1 MNEGVL
7 LLKEV
12 AKLKDIVSL
21 GVCVSIFQTCNGKQF
36 KNMPASDFFCFLNLK
51 LPKEKVTI
59 LPGEKQRICYMIYVV
74 SQTIVPLI
82 SPRRGLREYWICA
95 VSPMNIMTNIARTW
109 CLLTPQKT
117 IGNLRKSSKKL
128 WKGAPK
134 GQIPTHNH
142 IFPQTLQTLTATRN
156 AIR

>member
-1 MNEGVL
+1 MNDGVL

-51 LPKEKVTI
+51 LAKEKVIT

-74 SQTIVPLI
+74 SQTIIPADFAKTWIEGILDLCGI
-82 SPRRGLREYWICA
+82 SYEYYDKHRKDVVSINASKNNREFKEIIHEA
-95 VSPMNIMTNIARTW
+95 MKRS
-109 CLLTPQKT
+109 
-117 IGNLRKSSKKL
+117 
-128 WKGAPK
+128 
-134 GQIPTHNH
+134 
-142 IFPQTLQTLTATRN
+142 F
-156 AIR
+156 

>member
-51 LPKEKVTI
+51 LPKEKETVYDI
-59 LPGEKQRICYMIYVV
+59 LFGINA
-74 SQTIVPLI
+74 SQ
-82 SPRRGLREYWICA
+82 
-95 VSPMNIMTNIARTW
+95 
-109 CLLTPQKT
+109 
-117 IGNLRKSSKKL
+117 
-128 WKGAPK
+128 
-134 GQIPTHNH
+134 
-142 IFPQTLQTLTATRN
+142 N
-156 AIR
+156 AAWDKIKE

>member
-51 LPKEKVTI
+51 LPKEKVTT

-74 SQTIVPLI
+74 SQTIVPADFAKTWIEGILDLCGI
-82 SPRRGLREYWICA
+82 SYEYYDKHRKDVVSINTSKNNREFKEIIQEA
-95 VSPMNIMTNIARTW
+95 QERST
-109 CLLTPQKT
+109 
-117 IGNLRKSSKKL
+117 
-128 WKGAPK
+128 
-134 GQIPTHNH
+134 
-142 IFPQTLQTLTATRN
+142 
-156 AIR
+156 